1 VCGLLGIL
9 DIGLMLLLVGVTE
22 EEVVPI
28 SAGGCILGALIEVR
42 LVEQEELPIPT
53 SDCTLGFLAVVR
65 LVEQEELPI
74 PTSDCTLGF
83 LAVVRLVE
91 QEELP
96 IPTSDCTLGWGICL
110 IESDGYAI
118 VPTQLCGEIV
128 ERGISLLGIGDRD
141 SIVFSIMDGGLEIAS
156 STSITDVVENACS
169 GCVASVLSGEEGG
182 ELRGCGCCAVFFA

>member
-1 VCGLLGIL
+1 VCGLL
-9 DIGLMLLLVGVTE
+9 DIFDIELMLLLVGVAE

-28 SAGGCILGALIEVR
+28 SAGGCVLGALTEVR
-42 LVEQEELPIPT
+42 LVEQEELPI
-53 SDCTLGFLAVVR
+53 SIG
-65 LVEQEELPI
+65 
-74 PTSDCTLGF
+74 
-83 LAVVRLVE
+83 
-91 QEELP
+91 
-96 IPTSDCTLGWGICL
+96 DCTLGWGICL

-141 SIVFSIMDGGLEIAS
+141 SIAFSSMDGGGLEIAS

-182 ELRGCGCCAVFFA
+182 GLRGCGCCAVFFA

>member
-1 VCGLLGIL
+1 VCF
-9 DIGLMLLLVGVTE
+9 LMYTWLWLSYLCVLFVIFDTELTLLVGVAE

-28 SAGGCILGALIEVR
+28 SAGGCVLGAL
-42 LVEQEELPIPT
+42 T
-53 SDCTLGFLAVVR
+53 VVR

-74 PTSDCTLGF
+74 PIGDCTLGF

-96 IPTSDCTLGWGICL
+96 IPTSDCTLGWGICV
-110 IESDGYAI
+110 IESDEYAI
-118 VPTQLCGEIV
+118 VPTHLCGEIV
-128 ERGISLLGIGDRD
+128 EGGMSLLGIGDRD
-141 SIVFSIMDGGLEIAS
+141 SIVFSSMDGGLEIAS

-182 ELRGCGCCAVFFA
+182 RLRGCGCCAVFFA